1 MFLAL
6 NKAYFVFFKN
16 TDMDITFTEKSQ
28 IYNKGNIQLYYY
40 EIDLIN
46 FTSQIQINSK
56 FSNITCT
63 TYYDMG
69 D

>member
-6 NKAYFVFFKN
+6 NKAYFVFLKN

-46 FTSQIQINSK
+46 FTSQI
-56 FSNITCT
+56 
-63 TYYDMG
+63 
-69 D
+69 